1 MQPLLP
7 DDWREQVTAMVSGQA
22 PLDGALFR
30 GGPVLGPADQIG
42 VYANQYRI
50 RLYDALAEEV
60 VGLRVLLGDRLKSVL
75 WAYLRDQPSTSWTL
89 ERIAV
94 RLEGW
99 LRDQGAPVEQIEMAA
114 LDRAVQ
120 VAFIA
125 ADPRPLSVEQLQSLP
140 DLELAPSVQRLWLTT
155 NVHDVRSA
163 VRSRASV
170 QLEHGVVHPLVVFR
184 KGLGVQTVV
193 LPAGAWHL
201 LHGFERGLS
210 IPDALEELVVRERV
224 TADEVGASIQGWF
237 RDLATHG
244 LVQVRTQS
252 A

>member
-1 MQPLLP
+1 
-7 DDWREQVTAMVSGQA
+7 MVSGQA
-22 PLDGALFR
+22 ELDGALFR
-30 GGPVLGPADQIG
+30 GGPVLGPAQQIG

-50 RLYDALAEEV
+50 RIYDALAEEV
-60 VGLRVLLGDRLKSVL
+60 VGLRVLLGDDLKDVL

-99 LRDQGAPVEQIEMAA
+99 LRDQGAPIEQIEMAA

-125 ADPRPLSVEQLQSLP
+125 GDARPLSVEQLQSLP
-140 DLELAPSVQRLWLTT
+140 DLELAPSVRRFLFTT

-163 VRSRASV
+163 VRSGTSV
-170 QLEHGVVHPLVVFR
+170 ALEHGQQIHLVVFR

-193 LPAGAWHL
+193 LPKGAWHL
-201 LHGFERGLS
+201 LDGFERGLS
-210 IPDALEELVVRERV
+210 IPDALEELVLNEVV

-244 LVQVRTQS
+244 LVQVRTPS